1 MDELVR
7 RTDLLVGAHISSL
20 YKYLTWDSIAVN
32 WILFRLHRQAV
43 PYPGDWPSIVMD
55 AKFTVPEVTGMALA
69 QSEIS
74 KFVSYLTQPVLMMTE
89 IQEED
94 YTLGSGWTFLGGLP
108 ELTGKTN
115 KMYTGLKRVR
125 TIGSVEN
132 GLGIILC
139 ATEILP
145 GLVAILRIQEL
156 DGRHNLSMWSV
167 VDQETQTI
175 VLTQTQIDRRMC
187 DLCVLMGEV
196 CDPLACKREQT
207 FEEVRTRRLALHEK
221 LDKPRYTLGYHKEW
235 FNGNYTMPV
244 GPLPPMSIDIRCY
257 SSGPAYRYAL
267 LSVLQSEV
275 EEVQPPRSSF
285 RFVKQETEK
294 MHYFLNLE
302 VENLRDEVESSKDGS
317 SRGSESTA
325 LIPAKK
331 RPGSPSKQYRCET
344 CGMTFVRG
352 YDMKRHV
359 NAVHQKIRDFKCT
372 HCMKTFTQSGH
383 LHEHIRVV
391 HSGVNVF
398 PCSTCKKR
406 FGAESKLLRHIRT
419 VHENARNFT
428 CKVCKNTYKEKA
440 YLKRHLR
447 NQHDVSMDDLG
458 YSVESLSTN

>member
-1 MDELVR
+1 M
-7 RTDLLVGAHISSL
+7 DLLVGAHVSSL
-20 YKYLTWDSIAVN
+20 YPYLTWDSMAVN
-32 WILFRLHRQAV
+32 WMLFRLHRQAV
-43 PYPGDWPSIVMD
+43 PDPGDLSALLMD

-74 KFVSYLTQPVLMMTE
+74 KFVTYLTQPTLMITE
-89 IQEED
+89 VQEEN
-94 YTLGSGWTFLGGLP
+94 YTLGSGWSFLGGLP
-108 ELTGKTN
+108 ELAGGTN
-115 KMYTGLKRVR
+115 KMYKGLKRVR
-125 TIGSVEN
+125 TIGSIEN
-132 GLGIILC
+132 GLGIALC
-139 ATEILP
+139 STEVLP
-145 GLVAILRIQEL
+145 GLVAILRMQEI
-156 DGRHNLSMWSV
+156 DGGHNLSMWSV
-167 VDQETQTI
+167 VDQETETI
-175 VLTQTQIDRRMC
+175 ILTQTQMDRRKC
-187 DLCVLMGEV
+187 DRCILMGDV
-196 CDPLACKREQT
+196 CDPLVCQHEQT
-207 FEEVRTRRLALHEK
+207 FDEIRTRRLALHDQ
-221 LDKPRYTLGYHKEW
+221 LDKPRYNLQYHKEW
-235 FNGNYTMPV
+235 FNGKYTMPV
-244 GPLPPMSIDIRCY
+244 GPLPPISIETYCY
-257 SSGPAYRYAL
+257 SSGPAFQYAL
-267 LSVLQSEV
+267 LSVLQSEI

-294 MHYFLNLE
+294 MRYFLNLE
-302 VENLRDEVESSKDGS
+302 VENLSDEAGSSEDGS

-331 RPGSPSKQYRCET
+331 RPGPPPKQYRCET
-344 CGMTFVRG
+344 CGMSFARG

-359 NAVHQKIRDFKCT
+359 IAVHQKIRDFECT

-458 YSVESLSTN
+458 DSVESLSTN